1 MVQLRREEAMDSFLK
16 IAHRGYSAR
25 YPENTLLAFEK
36 AVAAGAD
43 MIELDVHLSQDGRL
57 VVIHDEKID
66 RTANGTGAVADLS
79 LAELK
84 RYNYNNRMAE
94 PGFVEIPTLDEV
106 IGWAG
111 DRVMLNIEIK
121 NGPVPNEG
129 IEKILADL
137 LQQTRFTD
145 RVIVSSFD
153 HYTLAEM
160 KRIAG
165 SVRTGMLYDSVWI
178 RFMDE
183 VRALGVFS
191 VHPGVGAVKAGQLRW
206 AKSRGIQVYPWV
218 VKDRET
224 LKAFR
229 ASGYIDGVMVND
241 LALFSEH

>member
-1 MVQLRREEAMDSFLK
+1 MDPFLK

-36 AVAAGAD
+36 AAAAGAD

-57 VVIHDEKID
+57 MVIHDEKID

-94 PGFVEIPTLDEV
+94 HGFVEIPTLDEV

-111 DRVMLNIEIK
+111 NRVTLNIEIK
-121 NGPVPNEG
+121 HGPVRNGG
-129 IEKILADL
+129 IVRKLADL
-137 LQQTRFTD
+137 LQETRFTD

-165 SVRTGMLYDSVWI
+165 SVRTGMLYDSIWI
-178 RFMDE
+178 RFTDE
-183 VRALGVFS
+183 VSTLGVFS
-191 VHPGVGAVKAGQLRW
+191 VHPGVDVVNADQLLW

-224 LKAFR
+224 LRMFQ

>member
-1 MVQLRREEAMDSFLK
+1 MDSFLK
-16 IAHRGYSAR
+16 IAHRGYSSR

-43 MIELDVHLSQDGRL
+43 MIELDVRLSQDGRL

-66 RTANGTGAVADLS
+66 RTSNGTGAVADLS

-94 PGFVEIPTLDEV
+94 TGFVGISTLDEV

-111 DRVMLNIEIK
+111 NRVMLNIEIK
-121 NGPVPNEG
+121 NGPVRNEG
-129 IEKILADL
+129 IERKLADL
-137 LQQTRFTD
+137 LQETRFTD

-153 HYTLAEM
+153 HYALAEM

-178 RFMDE
+178 RFADE

-191 VHPGVGAVKAGQLRW
+191 VHPRADAVKAGQLRW

-218 VKDRET
+218 IKDRET

-229 ASGYIDGVMVND
+229 ASCYVDGVMVND

>member
-1 MVQLRREEAMDSFLK
+1 MDSFLK

-25 YPENTLLAFEK
+25 YPENTILAFEK

-43 MIELDVHLSQDGRL
+43 MIELDVRLSQDGRL

-66 RTANGTGAVADLS
+66 RTSNGTGAVAHLS
-79 LAELK
+79 LTELK

-94 PGFVEIPTLDEV
+94 LGFVEIPTLDEV

-121 NGPVPNEG
+121 IGPVRNAG
-129 IEKILADL
+129 IERKLADL
-137 LQQTRFTD
+137 LQETRFTD

-153 HYTLAEM
+153 QYALAEM

-178 RFMDE
+178 RFADE

-191 VHPGVGAVKAGQLRW
+191 VHPRADAVKAGQLRW
-206 AKSRGIQVYPWV
+206 AKSCGIQVYPWV

-229 ASGYIDGVMVND
+229 ASGYVDGVMVND

>member
-218 VKDRET
+218 IKDRET

>member
-1 MVQLRREEAMDSFLK
+1 MDSFLK

-57 VVIHDEKID
+57 VVIHDERID
-66 RTANGTGAVADLS
+66 RTSNGTGAVADLS

-94 PGFVEIPTLDEV
+94 PGFVGIPTLDE
-106 IGWAG
+106 
-111 DRVMLNIEIK
+111 
-121 NGPVPNEG
+121 G
-129 IEKILADL
+129 IERKLADL
-137 LQQTRFTD
+137 LQETRFTD

-153 HYTLAEM
+153 HYALAEM

-178 RFMDE
+178 RFADE

-191 VHPGVGAVKAGQLRW
+191 VHPRADAVKAGQLRW

-229 ASGYIDGVMVND
+229 ASGYVDGVMVND

>member
-1 MVQLRREEAMDSFLK
+1 
-16 IAHRGYSAR
+16 
-25 YPENTLLAFEK
+25 
-36 AVAAGAD
+36 

-66 RTANGTGAVADLS
+66 RTSNGTGAVADLS

-94 PGFVEIPTLDEV
+94 HGLVGIPTLDEV

-111 DRVMLNIEIK
+111 NRVMLNIEIK
-121 NGPVPNEG
+121 NGPVRNEG
-129 IEKILADL
+129 IERKLADL
-137 LQQTRFTD
+137 LKETRFTD

-153 HYTLAEM
+153 HYALAEI

-178 RFMDE
+178 RFADE
-183 VRALGVFS
+183 VRTLGVFS
-191 VHPGVGAVKAGQLRW
+191 IHPGADAVKADQLRW
-206 AKSRGIQVYPWV
+206 AKSHGIRVYPWV

-224 LKAFR
+224 LKVFR
-229 ASGYIDGVMVND
+229 VSGYVDGAMVND
-241 LALFSEH
+241 LALFSDH

>member
-1 MVQLRREEAMDSFLK
+1 MDSFLK

-66 RTANGTGAVADLS
+66 RTSNGTGAVADLS

-94 PGFVEIPTLDEV
+94 PGFVGIPTLDEV

-111 DRVMLNIEIK
+111 NRVMLNIEIK
-121 NGPVPNEG
+121 NGPVRNEG
-129 IEKILADL
+129 IERKLADL
-137 LQQTRFTD
+137 LQETRFTD

-153 HYTLAEM
+153 HYALAKM

-178 RFMDE
+178 RFADE

-191 VHPGVGAVKAGQLRW
+191 VHPGADAVKAGQLRW

-229 ASGYIDGVMVND
+229 ASGYVDGVMVND

>member
-1 MVQLRREEAMDSFLK
+1 MDSFLK
-16 IAHRGYSAR
+16 IAHRGYSDR

-36 AVAAGAD
+36 AVAADAD
-43 MIELDVHLSQDGRL
+43 MIELDVHLSQDERL

-66 RTANGTGAVADLS
+66 RTSNGTGAVADLS

-94 PGFVEIPTLDEV
+94 FGFVEIPTLDEV
-106 IGWAG
+106 IAWAG
-111 DRVMLNIEIK
+111 NRVMLNIEIK
-121 NGPVPNEG
+121 NSPLRNEG
-129 IEKILADL
+129 LERKLADL
-137 LQQTRFTD
+137 LQETHFTD

-153 HYTLAEM
+153 HYALAKM
-160 KRIAG
+160 KRIDG
-165 SVRTGMLYDSVWI
+165 SIRTGMIYKSVWI
-178 RFMDE
+178 RFADE

-191 VHPGVGAVKAGQLRW
+191 VHPRADAVEAGQLLW

-229 ASGYIDGVMVND
+229 VSGYVDGVMVND
-241 LALFSEH
+241 LALFSEY

>member
-1 MVQLRREEAMDSFLK
+1 MDSFLK

-66 RTANGTGAVADLS
+66 RTSNGTGAVADLS

-94 PGFVEIPTLDEV
+94 PGFVGIPTLDEV

-111 DRVMLNIEIK
+111 NRVMLNIEIK
-121 NGPVPNEG
+121 NGPVRNEG
-129 IEKILADL
+129 IERKLADL
-137 LQQTRFTD
+137 LQETRFTD

-153 HYTLAEM
+153 HYALAEM

-178 RFMDE
+178 RFADE

-191 VHPGVGAVKAGQLRW
+191 VHPRADAVKAGQLRW
-206 AKSRGIQVYPWV
+206 AKSCGIQVYPWV

-229 ASGYIDGVMVND
+229 ASGYVDGVMVND

>member
-1 MVQLRREEAMDSFLK
+1 MDSFLK

-66 RTANGTGAVADLS
+66 RTSNGTGAVADLS

-94 PGFVEIPTLDEV
+94 TGFVGISTLDEV

-111 DRVMLNIEIK
+111 NRVMLNIEIK
-121 NGPVPNEG
+121 NGPVRNEG
-129 IEKILADL
+129 IERKLADL
-137 LQQTRFTD
+137 LQETRFTD

-153 HYTLAEM
+153 HHALAEM

-178 RFMDE
+178 RFADE

-191 VHPGVGAVKAGQLRW
+191 VHPRADAVKAGQLRW
-206 AKSRGIQVYPWV
+206 AKSCGIQVYPWV

-229 ASGYIDGVMVND
+229 ASGYVDGVMVND

>member
-1 MVQLRREEAMDSFLK
+1 
-16 IAHRGYSAR
+16 
-25 YPENTLLAFEK
+25 
-36 AVAAGAD
+36 
-43 MIELDVHLSQDGRL
+43 
-57 VVIHDEKID
+57 
-66 RTANGTGAVADLS
+66 
-79 LAELK
+79 
-84 RYNYNNRMAE
+84 MAE
-94 PGFVEIPTLDEV
+94 PGFVGIPTLDEV
-106 IGWAG
+106 IAWAG

-121 NGPVPNEG
+121 NGPVRNEG
-129 IEKILADL
+129 IERKLAAL
-137 LQQTRFTD
+137 LQETRFTD

-153 HYTLAEM
+153 HYALAEM

-178 RFMDE
+178 RFADE

-191 VHPGVGAVKAGQLRW
+191 VHPRADAVKAGQLRW

-229 ASGYIDGVMVND
+229 ASGYVDGVMVND

>member
-1 MVQLRREEAMDSFLK
+1 MDAFLK

-66 RTANGTGAVADLS
+66 RTSNGTGAVADLS

-94 PGFVEIPTLDEV
+94 PGFVGIPTLDEV

-111 DRVMLNIEIK
+111 NRVMLNIEIK
-121 NGPVPNEG
+121 NGPVRNEG
-129 IEKILADL
+129 IEKKLADL
-137 LQQTRFTD
+137 LQETRFTD

-153 HYTLAEM
+153 HYALAKM

-178 RFMDE
+178 RFADE

-191 VHPGVGAVKAGQLRW
+191 VHPGADAVKAGQLRW

-229 ASGYIDGVMVND
+229 ASGYVDGVMVND